1 MGHLPIFIDTSGRWC
16 VVIGGGE
23 IAERKTRSLIEA
35 GAAVTVVSPAL
46 TDGLAAMADDGA
58 IQHRARVYQTGDLDG
73 ALLVFEATGDLETA
87 RAAVAEARLRGIP
100 INVADVPELCG
111 FIAPA
116 VIKRGGLQIA
126 ISTGGASP
134 ALSRKIRE
142 ELEVS
147 IGTEYELMIDLLAAS
162 RQWLKLREGS
172 ADTRA
177 RMLSALVA
185 SDLRVYLKRGDFAAA
200 EVIVQRL
207 LGASFAEL
215 GFDPAAYGNA
225 LDSRP
230 SETIRR
236 TSESH

>member
-1 MGHLPIFIDTSGRWC
+1 MGHLPIFIDTSGRRC

-46 TDGLAAMADDGA
+46 TAALAAMAHDGV
-58 IQHRARVYQTGDLDG
+58 IQHLARIYRPGDLEG
-73 ALLVFEATGDLETA
+73 AFLVFEATGEIETA
-87 RAAVAEARLRGIP
+87 RAATAEARLRGVP

-134 ALSRKIRE
+134 ALARKIRE
-142 ELEVS
+142 ELEVCV
-147 IGTEYELMIDLLAAS
+147 GNEYEVMIDLLAVS
-162 RQWLKLREGS
+162 RQWLKIREGN

-177 RMLSALVA
+177 RLLSALVA
-185 SDLRVYLKRGDFAAA
+185 SDLRACLKRGDFAAA
-200 EVIVQRL
+200 EVIVRRL

-215 GFDPAAYGNA
+215 GFDPSGYNTA
-225 LDSRP
+225 LDDRP
-230 SETIRR
+230 SDAVRR
-236 TSESH
+236 TNESH